1 MGNRSR
7 HGDCHRCYG
16 AMEQRESRGQWLP
29 FRTKQEWTMS
39 DDVRERFEIPKEMR
53 SMAEASF
60 EQARTTFEK
69 FLSSAQATVGSLE
82 ERGAT
87 VRAGVKDVS
96 AKAIA
101 NAEKNVQASLDYAQ
115 SLSKAKDVSEVT
127 QLHSEYVQAQMRAL
141 AEQATE
147 MAQTS
152 RAAMDAARPKS

>member
-1 MGNRSR
+1 
-7 HGDCHRCYG
+7 
-16 AMEQRESRGQWLP
+16 
-29 FRTKQEWTMS
+29 MS
-39 DDVRERFEIPKEMR
+39 DDVGERFEIPKEMR

-60 EQARTTFEK
+60 EQARKTFEK

-87 VRAGVKDVS
+87 VRAGAKDVG

-101 NAEKNVQASLDYAQ
+101 NAEKNVQASLDYAEA
-115 SLSKAKDVSEVT
+115 LSKAKDVTEVT
-127 QLHSEYVQAQMRAL
+127 RLHSEYVQAQMRAL

-147 MAQTS
+147 MAQTVS

>member
-1 MGNRSR
+1 
-7 HGDCHRCYG
+7 
-16 AMEQRESRGQWLP
+16 
-29 FRTKQEWTMS
+29 MS
-39 DDVRERFEIPKEMR
+39 DDVGERFEIPKEMR

-60 EQARTTFEK
+60 EQARKTFEK

-87 VRAGVKDVS
+87 VRAGVKDVG

-101 NAEKNVQASLDYAQ
+101 NAEKNVQASLDYAEA
-115 SLSKAKDVSEVT
+115 LSKAKDVTEVT
-127 QLHSEYVQAQMRAL
+127 RLHGEYVQAQMRAL

-147 MAQTS
+147 MAQTVS